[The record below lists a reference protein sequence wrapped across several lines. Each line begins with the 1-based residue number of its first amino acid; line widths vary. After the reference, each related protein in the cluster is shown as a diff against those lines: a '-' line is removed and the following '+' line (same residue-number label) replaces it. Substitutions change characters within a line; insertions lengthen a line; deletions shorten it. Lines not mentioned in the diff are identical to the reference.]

1 MAEPNDAPL
10 PEPNDAPLP
19 EPNDA
24 PLPEP
29 NDAPLPE
36 LLSRLTD
43 DRLDKRER
51 LRLLTRLVPL
61 VARRAR
67 AGGAESPGH
76 RFGSPRQTRDL
87 ATLRVHHDGRTGEAL
102 AESLITAA
110 SKATAAVGA
119 AGGALATVQFA
130 SPPTL
135 LAAPVQLAAETVAVV
150 AIEVKL
156 VAELHEVYGV
166 IVPGGPMAR
175 GSAWLAAW
183 AQRRGIDLS
192 VAGRGMMTVVGTA
205 ARRQLRYRLLRP
217 VRRRSR

>member
-1 MAEPNDAPL
+1 MA
-10 PEPNDAPLP
+10 

-76 RFGSPRQTRDL
+76 RFGSPRQIGDLVVDLVTEAAPRLPVRDL

-135 LAAPVQLAAETVAVV
+135 LAGPLGAAPRHRPVCGRTWDDDSGR
-150 AIEVKL
+150 
-156 VAELHEVYGV
+156 Y
-166 IVPGGPMAR
+166 GGPPPTALP
-175 GSAWLAAW
+175 APAPDW
-183 AQRRGIDLS
+183 AQRRLHP
-192 VAGRGMMTVVGTA
+192 AA
-205 ARRQLRYRLLRP
+205 ARRRGG
-217 VRRRSR
+217 RRGAQPARDP